1 MDRYSK
7 ITNVHNYKREIVLL
21 KSRPCAYGKCTFCD
35 YILDNSRNINEINA
49 INFEV
54 LENVIG
60 EFSILEIINSGNVF
74 ELPQATKQRIK
85 KIIKKKISSCFS
97 LKHTGCIKTIYIKL
111 KIYLRLTS
119 L

>member
-35 YILDNSRNINEINA
+35 YILDNFRNINEINA

-54 LENVIG
+54 LENVTG
-60 EFSILEIINSGNVF
+60 EV
-74 ELPQATKQRIK
+74 
-85 KIIKKKISSCFS
+85 
-97 LKHTGCIKTIYIKL
+97 
-111 KIYLRLTS
+111 
-119 L
+119 

>member
-7 ITNVHNYKREIVLL
+7 ITNVHMYKREIVLL

-35 YILDNSRNINEINA
+35 YILDNSRNIDEINA
-49 INFEV
+49 VNFEV
-54 LENVIG
+54 LANVTG
-60 EFSILEIINSGNVF
+60 EFGILEVINSGNVF

-85 KIIKKKISSCFS
+85 EIINKKILSYFL
-97 LKHTGCIKTIYIKL
+97 LKHTGCIKTICTKL
-111 KIYLRLTS
+111 KIYLRRIS